1 MTNDLTVHIIDD
13 EETPRRS
20 LTLLLVSAGFA
31 VRAHK
36 TVSAFLDQL
45 PLSGRACLI
54 VDVRLSRM
62 DGIELL
68 EQLRALNVD
77 IPAILISGDGDVE
90 MAVRAMKAGAADFIK
105 RPCDDKILIAAI
117 NRAAAEIISCGPTP
131 VTTERVT
138 NRLRQLTHREHQ
150 VLSAVLEGLQNKMIA
165 FNLGISARTVE
176 VHRANVMAKMEA
188 RNLAELMRMVMATGT
203 VTAALPGGSA
213 AASARAWL
221 P

>member
-13 EETPRRS
+13 EEMPRRS

-36 TVSAFLDQL
+36 AISAFLDQL

-54 VDVRLSRM
+54 VDVRMARM
-62 DGIELL
+62 DDLELL
-68 EQLRALNVD
+68 EQLRALNAD
-77 IPAILISGDGDVE
+77 IPAILLSGDGDVE

-105 RPCDDKILIAAI
+105 RPCEDKILIAAV
-117 NRAAAEIISCGPTP
+117 NRAAAQTLSTGPAP

-138 NRLRQLTHREHQ
+138 NRMRQLTHREHQ
-150 VLSAVLEGLQNKMIA
+150 VLTAVIEGLQNKMIA
-165 FNLGISARTVE
+165 FNLGISSRTVE

-188 RNLAELMRMVMATGT
+188 RNLAELMRMVMATGN
-203 VTAALPGGSA
+203 AGSALPGGSLSS
-213 AASARAWL
+213 SARAWL